1 MSALTEIQISDDLI
15 AFIENDI
22 LDLGL
27 KINKD
32 TTFADAGLDSMSIIQ
47 LILFIERKFG
57 IAIPDT
63 HLLPENL
70 LSVNTLAKCCYT
82 LLSV

>member
-1 MSALTEIQISDDLI
+1 MSAITETQISDELI

-22 LDLGL
+22 LDVGL
-27 KINKD
+27 KISKD
-32 TTFADAGLDSMSIIQ
+32 TAFADAGLDSMSIIQ

-57 IAIPDT
+57 LAIPDT

-70 LSVNTLAKCCYT
+70 VSVNTLAKCSYT
-82 LLSV
+82 LLSA